1 MFRLLVDS
9 VQVALAGAIASRLA
23 GLGVPSGIGYPVGG
37 PQEEHV
43 WVAAD
48 FDVALPRRTSGGF
61 NRDED
66 GTVKVRILVTRT
78 TDDPLDP
85 LARALLLEAAV
96 EDAVGADPT
105 LGGLVL
111 EAKVASV
118 QGEEAIA
125 EDRRRQYGITVT
137 VAYAAA
143 VGA

>member
-9 VQVALAGAIASRLA
+9 VQAALAGAIASRLA

-37 PQEEHV
+37 PKEEHV

-61 NRDED
+61 SRDED
-66 GTVKVRILVTRT
+66 GTVKVRILVTKT

-85 LARALLLEAAV
+85 LARALVLEAAV

-105 LGGLVL
+105 LEGLML

-143 VGA
+143 VAA